1 MQQINK
7 EREIDA
13 QEIRQIWQQLAVGT
27 IIALVGIV
35 LISIVDLIG
44 RFLETL

>member
-7 EREIDA
+7 ERDIDA
-13 QEIRQIWQQLAVGT
+13 QEIHQIWQQLAVGT
-27 IIALVGIV
+27 IIALAGIV
-35 LISIVDLIG
+35 LISIVDFIG

>member
-27 IIALVGIV
+27 IITLVGIV
-35 LISIVDLIG
+35 LISIVDFIG

>member
-7 EREIDA
+7 ERDIDA

>member
-1 MQQINK
+1 MQQNNQ

-35 LISIVDLIG
+35 LISIVDFIG

>member
-7 EREIDA
+7 ERDIDA

-27 IIALVGIV
+27 IIALAGIV
-35 LISIVDLIG
+35 LISLVDFIG